1 MNSQQQRMA
10 AIGTDKELSDLL
22 DFSAM
27 FSPPVNSGKTRPT
40 TLGSSQF
47 SGSGMDERGG
57 TTSWGTG
64 GQPSPSYDSSRVY
77 APSPNSDDFNRESPS
92 YPSPK
97 PPTSMF
103 ASTFFMQDG
112 THNSSDLWS
121 SSNGMSQ

>member
-10 AIGTDKELSDLL
+10 AIGTNKKLSDLL

-64 GQPSPSYDSSRVY
+64 GQPGPSYDSSRVSLE
-77 APSPNSDDFNRESPS
+77 AVFIFSPWTLASFFYVHLDSRLFWRR
-92 YPSPK
+92 
-97 PPTSMF
+97 PTSKWRTIRR
-103 ASTFFMQDG
+103 S
-112 THNSSDLWS
+112 
-121 SSNGMSQ
+121 